1 MSRKAKMVLD
11 KEFQIA
17 PIDKR
22 IYGSF
27 IEHLGRAVYEG
38 IYQPGHPSADEDG
51 FRKDVMELVKELDVP
66 IIRYPGGNFVS
77 NFFWEDSVGPVEER
91 PHRLELAWR
100 SLEKNEIGLNEFS
113 KWAKKVNSDVMM
125 AVNLGTRGIADAC
138 NLLEYCNFKGGTY
151 YSDLRKAHGYEQPH
165 DIKLWCLG
173 NEMDGPWQM
182 GHKTAAEYGRV
193 AA

>member
-51 FRKDVMELVKELDVP
+51 FRKDVIELVKELEC
-66 IIRYPGGNFVS
+66 RS
-77 NFFWEDSVGPVEER
+77 SVILAATLYQTFSGR
-91 PHRLELAWR
+91 TLWDRLR
-100 SLEKNEIGLNEFS
+100 SVRTV
-113 KWAKKVNSDVMM
+113 W
-125 AVNLGTRGIADAC
+125 NL
-138 NLLEYCNFKGGTY
+138 
-151 YSDLRKAHGYEQPH
+151 HGE
-165 DIKLWCLG
+165 
-173 NEMDGPWQM
+173 
-182 GHKTAAEYGRV
+182 V
-193 AA
+193 

>member
-51 FRKDVMELVKELDVP
+51 FRKDVIELVKELDVP

-113 KWAKKVNSDVMM
+113 KWAKKANSDVMM
-125 AVNLGTRGIADAC
+125 GSEPWNAR
-138 NLLEYCNFKGGTY
+138 YC
-151 YSDLRKAHGYEQPH
+151 R
-165 DIKLWCLG
+165 CLQSAG
-173 NEMDGPWQM
+173 VLQSSVRNEIQ
-182 GHKTAAEYGRV
+182 
-193 AA
+193 

>member
-51 FRKDVMELVKELDVP
+51 FRKDEMELVKELDVP

-138 NLLEYCNFKGGTY
+138 NGALETRWTDRGRSVTRRWR
-151 YSDLRKAHGYEQPH
+151 STEDLRRRPQRQCA
-165 DIKLWCLG
+165 
-173 NEMDGPWQM
+173 
-182 GHKTAAEYGRV
+182 
-193 AA
+193 